1 MLLRQMLHRI
11 SCHSCINCCI
21 LHHLFCQ
28 LSYHCCVSCWIA
40 CLVTV
45 ASAVTSPVLSA
56 VLSLLCQL
64 LNRLSCHCCVSC
76 YIACPFSCLI
86 TVASAGLYNS
96 TVTVASA
103 VVLPILSAFLLI
115 VLQRKLLIPMNPYRT
130 FLYIS
135 LQNNAQR
142 KYFVTYEMPPFP

>member
-1 MLLRQMLHRI
+1 MSYYAIASDAASNFLSLLY
-11 SCHSCINCCI
+11 
-21 LHHLFCQ
+21 Q
-28 LSYHCCVSCWIA
+28 LLYTA
-40 CLVTV
+40 
-45 ASAVTSPVLSA
+45 SPVLSA

-135 LQNNAQR
+135 LQNNVQG
-142 KYFVTYEMPPFP
+142 KYFVTY